1 MLHLRVLDVDANLHA
16 FRESVEALWQRR
28 ALIVE
33 MTKRELTDR
42 YAGQALGV
50 AWAVIAP
57 ALMMATYLF
66 TFTFIFKGRLNAADN
81 GTDYMAYVLGG
92 LVPWLGLQEGLSRS
106 TTAVVASGNLVKQ
119 IVFPGEI
126 LPMKVALA
134 TIPGL
139 VIGLVFAI
147 GMSAIAGRLS
157 VFGLFVLL
165 PLAVLFYCVML
176 AGFSYILSSVG
187 VFLRDIKD
195 LIGFFLSIG
204 LFLHPVLYA
213 PGAAPVWLSYL
224 FQLSPFSHMI
234 WCFRSALIGDHSHP
248 FSWIIF
254 PVVSGLIFLL
264 GWRTFRMLK
273 PSFGN
278 AL

>member
-106 TTAVVASGNLVKQ
+106 TIRRRKRKSCQTN
-119 IVFPGEI
+119 
-126 LPMKVALA
+126 
-134 TIPGL
+134 
-139 VIGLVFAI
+139 
-147 GMSAIAGRLS
+147 R
-157 VFGLFVLL
+157 
-165 PLAVLFYCVML
+165 
-176 AGFSYILSSVG
+176 FS
-187 VFLRDIKD
+187 R
-195 LIGFFLSIG
+195 
-204 LFLHPVLYA
+204 
-213 PGAAPVWLSYL
+213 
-224 FQLSPFSHMI
+224 
-234 WCFRSALIGDHSHP
+234 
-248 FSWIIF
+248 
-254 PVVSGLIFLL
+254 
-264 GWRTFRMLK
+264 
-273 PSFGN
+273 
-278 AL
+278 